1 VYFSLEP
8 SLSGLGCLNDT
19 SRHCQSTQD
28 PNPGLGWM
36 GQSGVLGQSGCL
48 WAYRMVS
55 VSTSPNQHVCVCVC
69 VCQTFTANSIR
80 RIPGFTAKGSLPLNP
95 VLARCKA
102 T

>member
-1 VYFSLEP
+1 MYFSLEP
-8 SLSGLGCLNDT
+8 SLIGLGCLNDT

-55 VSTSPNQHVCVCVC
+55 VSTSPNQHMCVCVCVC
-69 VCQTFTANSIR
+69 VKHSQPTPSAASRASQLKDLC
-80 RIPGFTAKGSLPLNP
+80 P
-95 VLARCKA
+95 
-102 T
+102 